1 MRFED
6 LKIGMTETLSKTIS
20 EKDVLTF
27 AEISLDNNPLH
38 VDEEAAKKG
47 MFGRRVAHGIFV
59 ASLLSAVLGTKLPG
73 EGTVYLGQ
81 ELKFRRPV
89 YLNDTV
95 TAVVEVSELRPEKHI
110 AILKTVVVNQ
120 DGIEVITGTATVM
133 VK

>member
-120 DGIEVITGTATVM
+120 DSVEVITGTATVM